1 MPCAYVLFNVSS
13 GSEDRVLEKL
23 RSISG
28 VEETFFSYGIYDLV
42 IKIKADSM
50 EQLND
55 LKRKFGIYSLSSKEW
70 TGVLLHPTFYT
81 VVVRNNCGKEHTIS
95 YSLEADNHHSRK
107 HQHLIETIQEK
118 FKSMLGE

>member
-23 RSISG
+23 KRISG

-42 IKIKADSM
+42 IKIRADSM

-55 LKRKFGIYSLSSKEW
+55 LLSHRLR
-70 TGVLLHPTFYT
+70 VLDDVKSTITLIQAEEKKL
-81 VVVRNNCGKEHTIS
+81 VVNV
-95 YSLEADNHHSRK
+95 
-107 HQHLIETIQEK
+107 
-118 FKSMLGE
+118 

>member
-23 RSISG
+23 RRISG

-55 LKRKFGIYSLSSKEW
+55 LLSHRLR
-70 TGVLLHPTFYT
+70 VLDDVKSTITLIQAEEKKL
-81 VVVRNNCGKEHTIS
+81 VVNV
-95 YSLEADNHHSRK
+95 
-107 HQHLIETIQEK
+107 
-118 FKSMLGE
+118 

>member
-23 RSISG
+23 RCIAG

-42 IKIKADSM
+42 IKIKTDSM

-55 LKRKFGIYSLSSKEW
+55 LLSHRLR
-70 TGVLLHPTFYT
+70 VLDDVKSTITLIHAEEKKL
-81 VVVRNNCGKEHTIS
+81 VVNV
-95 YSLEADNHHSRK
+95 
-107 HQHLIETIQEK
+107 
-118 FKSMLGE
+118 